1 MWGKRAVDSRHDEN
15 EPRQPKGRP
24 GAALILLRL
33 LGIGVA
39 YGLTFMFV
47 KSLFPEPFVL
57 LIMQGGGSSEGDLTT
72 LALVYMGV
80 GLISGLVAA
89 PIFGGALLLR
99 RGRGEDGGS
108 GSRLI
113 LSLALAILTGTIS
126 GVLPLLV
133 YAYGILPPG
142 GVLDP
147 LKLVRNSVH
156 SAPGVGLL
164 IAWSIAR
171 DLLPAGLAGLF
182 LSPLIGATL
191 QRLYEAGEPPR
202 QKSYDQYDY

>member
-1 MWGKRAVDSRHDEN
+1 V
-15 EPRQPKGRP
+15 
-24 GAALILLRL
+24 LLRL
-33 LGIGVA
+33 LGVGLA
-39 YGLTFMFV
+39 YGFGFMFV

-80 GLISGLVAA
+80 GLLAGLLAA

-99 RGRGEDGGS
+99 RGSGEDGRS

-113 LSLALAILTGTIS
+113 LSLAMALLTGTIS
-126 GVLPLLV
+126 GVLTLLV

-147 LKLVRNSVH
+147 LQLVRNSVH

-164 IAWSIAR
+164 IAWTIAR

-182 LSPLIGATL
+182 LSPLIGGTL
-191 QRLYEAGEPPR
+191 QRIYEAGRPPQQR
-202 QKSYDQYDY
+202 SYDQYDY

>member
-1 MWGKRAVDSRHDEN
+1 M
-15 EPRQPKGRP
+15 
-24 GAALILLRL
+24 LLRL
-33 LGIGVA
+33 LGIGLA
-39 YGLTFMFV
+39 YGLGFTFV

-57 LIMQGGGSSEGDLTT
+57 LILQGGSSSEGDLTT

-89 PIFGGALLLR
+89 PIFGTALLLR
-99 RGRGEDGGS
+99 RGPNEEGRT
-108 GSRLI
+108 GSRLV
-113 LSLALAILTGTIS
+113 LSLALALLIGTIS
-126 GVLPLLV
+126 GVLTLLV

-164 IAWSIAR
+164 IAWTIAR
-171 DLLPAGLAGLF
+171 DLLPAGLAALF
-182 LSPLIGATL
+182 LAPLLGGTL
-191 QRLYEAGEPPR
+191 QRLYEAGRPPQQR
-202 QKSYDQYDY
+202 TYDQYDY